1 MISAW
6 YLALLSWNIIGV
18 MSALPVY
25 QLPIEEVQSPE
36 VIYLVVPP
44 SVPVT
49 PPTLKPFSVI
59 ERLSLAVYNFQV
71 KSKAKSYKAH
81 ALAFALSFTLIAGFW
96 AYNVKSAFGINIF
109 PSQHIE
115 NFVPVTGWQR

>member
-1 MISAW
+1 M
-6 YLALLSWNIIGV
+6 GV

-44 SVPVT
+44 SVPVA
-49 PPTLKPFSVI
+49 PPTLRPYSVI

-71 KSKAKSYKAH
+71 KSRAKSDKAH
-81 ALAFALSFTLIAGFW
+81 ALAFALSFTLIVGFW

-109 PSQHIE
+109 PNQHIE
-115 NFVPVTGWQR
+115 SFVPVTGWQR